1 MNGVIRRRGFPT
13 SKGIETIDIDRPD
26 YWRID
31 FATTADNQTVTFG
44 SDSGFAL
51 SSPETKTILLDGT
64 SIWRSSASSIKVP
77 KAGNHTVYI
86 KIDQPY
92 TSNVYRFGITS
103 PSLSPSYVCVPTN
116 WTSIILYYASGNIPI
131 VDLLTLKA
139 NIHYSQHNLHLTI
152 DTLRVSDEID
162 IANIPSGWKN
172 ISKNIVQVHYN
183 YI

>member
-13 SKGIETIDIDRPD
+13 SKGMETVDINRPD

-31 FATTADNQTVTFG
+31 FATTVDNQTVTFG
-44 SDSGFAL
+44 NDDSFSL
-51 SSPETKTILLDGT
+51 SKPETQTILLDGT
-64 SIWRSSASSIKVP
+64 KVYRTSGSSIKVP
-77 KAGNHTVYI
+77 KVGSHTVYI
-86 KIDQPY
+86 KISQPY
-92 TSNVYRFGITS
+92 TNGSYRFGIIS
-103 PSLSPSYVCVPTN
+103 PSLKSSYVRVPTN
-116 WTSIILYYASGNIPI
+116 WTSILGYYASGNIPI
-131 VDLLTLKA
+131 VDLLTLKP
-139 NIHYSQHNLHLTI
+139 NIQPAGPWTFTI